1 MRQVALL
8 VLGGALL
15 AAPAAAQAP
24 SFSCVGA
31 ERLEDDAFSIPFA
44 RGGSTIG
51 PDAAS
56 ALAAAV
62 EAAKAQPERRICVL
76 GHASD
81 DGGAGTNVRLAAR
94 RAGTVVDELVRR
106 GIPRARIRG
115 EARAP
120 AFAPGTPIP
129 ARRDATVVLLP

>member
-1 MRQVALL
+1 MAAL
-8 VLGGALL
+8 VLGSALL
-15 AAPAAAQAP
+15 GAPAAAQAP
-24 SFSCVGA
+24 AFSCFGA
-31 ERLEDDAFSIPFA
+31 ERLEDDVFSVPFA

-51 PDAAS
+51 RDAAS

-62 EAAKAQPERRICVL
+62 EQAKAQPERRICVL

-94 RAGTVVDELVRR
+94 RAGAVEELVRR

-129 ARRDATVVLLP
+129 SRRDATVVLLP